1 MVKLLTNVDE
11 SSAGCDTHAHP
22 DVCTDPSRVSAVAE
36 AYCHIMR
43 VGHNP
48 KNSVSYSILARLF
61 GRKKHHVF
69 VDGFRAQAG

>member
-36 AYCHIMR
+36 AYCHI
-43 VGHNP
+43 
-48 KNSVSYSILARLF
+48 ILARLF
-61 GRKKHHVF
+61 GRKTHHVF